1 MDLYQLKRAIEAILL
16 AAAQPLSLAQLAALF
31 TEEEAVENEQLLAA
45 LQSLSEDC
53 AERGIELKEVAS
65 GYRYQIREDV
75 HGWVT
80 RLWTER
86 QTKYSRA
93 LLETLALIAYRQP
106 ITRAEI
112 EQIRG
117 VAVSSSIIKTLEE
130 REWVRV
136 VGYRDVPGRPALFGT
151 SRHFLD
157 YFNLKSLDELPPLA
171 EIRDLDEYDPQLDLA
186 PVIPPSLE
194 LPPEDEDEPATGEA
208 QAAAAGAPEP
218 AANDTDTSA
227 PSDAETQEPAAHD
240 TDTHALPHAAEARA
254 EADADAAAAGH
265 PSDRSAG
272 DADPIKLAEPART
285 DDTAVPADDF
295 AAGADEGE
303 EIRGDDDLAEAEAE
317 TADLDDA
324 EAEADD
330 GSDDYAAESDEYGSD
345 TGDFTDTDSHPD
357 DDAVDPNDTTTS
369 DDVPEHTA

>member
-1 MDLYQLKRAIEAILL
+1 MDPQLLKRVIEAILL

-31 TEEEAVENEQLLAA
+31 AEEENVDNEQLLAA
-45 LQSLSEDC
+45 LGALAEDC
-53 AERGIELKEVAS
+53 EQRGIELKEVAS

-75 HGWVT
+75 HSWVT

-130 REWVRV
+130 REWIRV

-151 SRHFLD
+151 SRIFLD

-171 EIRDLDEYDPQLDLA
+171 EIRDLDDYEPQLDLA

-194 LPPEDEDEPATGEA
+194 LPPDDDESPAAA
-208 QAAAAGAPEP
+208 QAVTETAEAVDRTEAPQ
-218 AANDTDTSA
+218 AAND
-227 PSDAETQEPAAHD
+227 AA
-240 TDTHALPHAAEARA
+240 TP
-254 EADADAAAAGH
+254 EADADMNSTHASDEAAAGTTDSEVAD
-265 PSDRSAG
+265 PVTDADDVAVDDEAAEEIAGEDFDAEGADRWPDPDATDADLRDRDADTASG
-272 DADPIKLAEPART
+272 DASSDP
-285 DDTAVPADDF
+285 
-295 AAGADEGE
+295 
-303 EIRGDDDLAEAEAE
+303 EISP
-317 TADLDDA
+317 
-324 EAEADD
+324 DD
-330 GSDDYAAESDEYGSD
+330 GDVG
-345 TGDFTDTDSHPD
+345 
-357 DDAVDPNDTTTS
+357 PNDTTTS